1 MYFANQIRERIAAS
15 TYIADKQ
22 EINVT
27 MSIGVC
33 TVTPKETD
41 ELKDVISAA
50 DIALYEAKNTGRNRV
65 RNAGQ
70 LTVHTGNVVS

>member
-1 MYFANQIRERIAAS
+1 
-15 TYIADKQ
+15 
-22 EINVT
+22 